1 MEMPWAVSASMAGRP
16 SAGGRHLY
24 HQVLA
29 AHVLPQPFRF
39 DDGAL
44 GIVGQIRRHFQAD
57 KAVTALGRV
66 IDTPQHVRSILD
78 VLDRDSLEQV
88 GHRAVA
94 FFQRRGNRGVIFVGT
109 ADRLFEDRGVGG
121 DAFHPVGIDQ
131 FLQFALGDEAAGQ
144 KVEPDRLAMSF
155 ECFDGVHG
163 ACFCLI
169 LGAVGAAFHRPAF
182 GREGGKS
189 TGAAANR
196 PVPSLLAGITP
207 VKSR

>member
-16 SAGGRHLY
+16 SGRGRHLY

-29 AHVLPQPFRF
+29 AHVLPQPFRL

-44 GIVGQIRRHFQAD
+44 GIVSQIRRHFQAD

-169 LGAVGAAFHRPAF
+169 WGPS
-182 GREGGKS
+182 GRLFTVQLSGGRGES
-189 TGAAANR
+189 QPVRRQTGPFPR
-196 PVPSLLAGITP
+196 YLRG
-207 VKSR
+207 